1 MNKLLKTERIDEL
14 YRNGYRIIQ
23 SSDTFSFG
31 IDAVLLSG
39 FAKVKKG
46 ERVLDMCTGTGVIP
60 ILLEAKTEGKH
71 FDAIELQPCSA
82 DMARRSV
89 ALNGLENKITITEG
103 DIKLCDKFFEQG
115 SFNVVTCN
123 PPYTPVGT
131 GYINDMSPVAI
142 ARHEIR
148 CNIDDV
154 FSAAGKMLKYGGRFY
169 MVHRFERL
177 CDIFCTGR
185 KYILEPKFI
194 RFVQTTQQKPPSL
207 VLIEFIKGGGPGLKT
222 GLPLVV
228 YKSDGSY
235 SDEVNDIYNK

>member
-1 MNKLLKTERIDEL
+1 MNKLLENERIDDL
-14 YRNGYRIIQ
+14 YRNGYKIIQ
-23 SSDTFSFG
+23 SSETFSFG

-46 ERVLDMCTGTGVIP
+46 EKVLDLCTGTGVIP
-60 ILLEAKTEGKH
+60 ILLEAKTEGSH
-71 FDAIELQPCSA
+71 FDAIELQPISA

-89 ALNGLENKITITEG
+89 ELNGLEDKITITEG
-103 DIKLCDKFFEQG
+103 DIRQCHTYFEQG

-123 PPYTPVGT
+123 PPYTPAGT
-131 GYINDMSPVAI
+131 GYVNDTDPVAI
-142 ARHEIR
+142 ARHEIM

-154 FSAAGKMLKYGGRFY
+154 FSAAAKMLKYGGRLY

-185 KYILEPKFI
+185 KYMLEPKFI
-194 RFVQTTQQKPPSL
+194 RFVQTTQTKPPVL
-207 VLIEFIKGGGPGLKT
+207 VLIEFLKGGGPGLKT

-228 YKSDGSY
+228 YKGDGSY

>member
-1 MNKLLKTERIDEL
+1 MNKLLENERIDDL
-14 YRNGYRIIQ
+14 YRNGYKIIQ
-23 SSDTFSFG
+23 SSETFSFG

-46 ERVLDMCTGTGVIP
+46 EKALDMCTGTGVIP
-60 ILLEAKTEGKH
+60 ILLEAKTQGKH
-71 FDAIELQPCSA
+71 FDAIELQPRSA

-89 ALNGLENKITITEG
+89 ALNGLEDKITVTQG
-103 DIKLCDKFFEQG
+103 DIKLCDTYYEQG

-123 PPYTPVGT
+123 PPYTPAGT
-131 GYINDMSPVAI
+131 GYVNDISPVAI
-142 ARHEIR
+142 ARHEIM
-148 CNIDDV
+148 CNMEDV
-154 FSAAGKMLKYGGRFY
+154 FLAANKMLKYGGRLY

-185 KYILEPKFI
+185 KHMLEPKFI
-194 RFVQTTQQKPPSL
+194 RFVQTTPAKPPCL
-207 VLIEFIKGGGPGLKT
+207 VLIEFLKGGRSGLKT

-235 SDEVNDIYNK
+235 SDEVSDIYNK

>member
-1 MNKLLKTERIDEL
+1 MNKLLKNERIDDL
-14 YRNGYRIIQ
+14 YRNGYKIIQ

-60 ILLEAKTEGKH
+60 ILLEAKTKGQH
-71 FDAIELQPCSA
+71 FDAIEIQECSA

-89 ALNGLENKITITEG
+89 ALNGLENKITIIQG
-103 DIKLCDKFFEQG
+103 DIRLCDTYFEQG

-123 PPYTPVGT
+123 PPYTPAGT
-131 GYINDMSPVAI
+131 GYVNDMGPVAI
-142 ARHEIR
+142 ARHEIM
-148 CNIDDV
+148 CNIEDV
-154 FSAAGKMLKYGGRFY
+154 FSAANKMLKYGGRFY

-177 CDIFCTGR
+177 CDIFCKGR

-194 RFVQTTQQKPPSL
+194 RFVQTGQTKPPSL

-228 YKSDGSY
+228 YNSDGSY